1 VSSSAPRSV
10 AESARALAATWRH
23 EAANSLRGWGASCQA
38 DAVER
43 CAAQLEAVLADE
55 ENASGGDR

>member
-1 VSSSAPRSV
+1 MSFSAPRPF
-10 AESARALAATWRH
+10 AESARALAATWRT
-23 EAANSLRGWGASCQA
+23 EAANLRGWGVNGPA

-55 ENASGGDR
+55 EKAGGGGN